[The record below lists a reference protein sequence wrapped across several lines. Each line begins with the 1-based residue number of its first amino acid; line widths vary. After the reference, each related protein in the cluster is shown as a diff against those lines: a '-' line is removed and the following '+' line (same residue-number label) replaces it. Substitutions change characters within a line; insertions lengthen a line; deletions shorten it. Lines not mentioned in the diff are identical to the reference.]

1 MYETYTLIMLKTK
14 NAYIIILSVEKLNIT
29 KVEHYERRKHGMNG
43 EIVNVEHSSIM
54 NVEHADIMNVQ
65 MLNSFYSYLDV

>member
-1 MYETYTLIMLKTK
+1 
-14 NAYIIILSVEKLNIT
+14 
-29 KVEHYERRKHGMNG
+29 MNG
-43 EIVNVEHSSIM
+43 EIVNVEHSGIM